1 MKNNQQKFLKIIYFI
16 ADRVKKYYSTL
27 ISVSYDMSTM
37 VWNTSESA
45 NPLMNRFDHHTE
57 FAVGLDCNLFIEK
70 QIATTS
76 WDKKT
81 SVFNFD
87 ENPQLVA

>member
-1 MKNNQQKFLKIIYFI
+1 MTLSGHLLG
-16 ADRVKKYYSTL
+16 VKKIKFSPYHAYIL
-27 ISVSYDMSTM
+27 ISVSNDMSTI
-37 VWNTSESA
+37 VWDTSEIS
-45 NPLMNRFDHHTE
+45 NPQINRFDHHTE
-57 FAVGLDCNLFIEK
+57 FVVGLDWNIFVEK

-87 ENPQLVA
+87 ENPQLVP

>member
-1 MKNNQQKFLKIIYFI
+1 
-16 ADRVKKYYSTL
+16 
-27 ISVSYDMSTM
+27 
-37 VWNTSESA
+37 
-45 NPLMNRFDHHTE
+45 MNKFDHHSE
-57 FAVGLDCNLFIEK
+57 FVVGLDCNLFIEK

-87 ENPQLVA
+87 ENPQLIA